1 MQRCMCLCEHMFS
14 FLYKLCFDSQVIKRR
29 MYPTKVYVKLQKLSA
44 QTQLCSIGVCVC
56 CMLVCFNR
64 SFNAIC
70 ARKSRS
76 RSNTL
81 LVVVFVSFF
90 FLRNYTRYPNQTQT
104 QQTQQQIRSR
114 QAPIHIR
121 WLCLL
126 SSLTCS
132 KLLIPAR

>member
-1 MQRCMCLCEHMFS
+1 MFS

-90 FLRNYTRYPNQTQT
+90 EKLYKISESDIDVVDAIADQKQVDTHSHSMDVFVKLT
-104 QQTQQQIRSR
+104 
-114 QAPIHIR
+114 H
-121 WLCLL
+121 LL
-126 SSLTCS
+126 EIVDTGEIK
-132 KLLIPAR
+132 KL